1 MFEQLQ
7 KINID
12 LLNYF
17 NSLIN
22 NGIIKKIVIY
32 FADLPIFLLPIFLLV
47 AWIFWNYKKDNIKKQ
62 DLLFIFYSTVLAI
75 LISLLIQQFVLLD
88 RPEQHLKN
96 SMELILKHIPD
107 ASFPSDHASVSMAF
121 LTALFLAWYK
131 KIAFIFLPF
140 FIIMLLS
147 RIIAWIHW
155 PFDILAWTIVWIFS
169 ACIMFKFIKK
179 CKILI
184 KLNDFIIKIMRL
196 AKL

>member
-17 NSLIN
+17 NSFTDN
-22 NGIIKKIVIY
+22 EIIRKIVMI
-32 FADLPIFLLPIFLLV
+32 FADAPIFLLPIFLLV
-47 AWIFWNYKKDNIKKQ
+47 AWIFWNYKKENIKKQ
-62 DLLFIFYSTVLAI
+62 DLLFVFYSTVLAI
-75 LISLLIQQFVLLD
+75 LISLLVQQFVHLD

-96 SMELILKHIPD
+96 SIDLILKHIPD

-131 KIAFIFLPF
+131 KTTFIFLPF

-147 RIIAWIHW
+147 RIIAWVHW
-155 PFDILAWTIVWIFS
+155 PFDILAWAIVWIFS
-169 ACIMFKFIKK
+169 ACIMFKFGKK

-184 KLNDFIIKIMRL
+184 RLNNLVIKIMRFI
-196 AKL
+196 KL